1 MRRLPKLIET
11 WVDKNTT
18 IEIYEDVAPL
28 QNNPDYDVTFYK
40 LRIISEDSKKFPVL
54 TGAINEAKRIL
65 HRKNHGKLEEI
76 GTNFDLGGKNETDQ

>member
-40 LRIISEDSKKFPVL
+40 LRVITEDSKKFPVL

-65 HRKNHGKLEEI
+65 HRKNHGKLEKI
-76 GTNFDLGGKNETDQ
+76 GTEFDLNGKNETDQ